1 MFCVL
6 FLGLDPVTRIFL
18 QWWQMQNL
26 FQYVSQLSTD
36 AQVGIAVAI
45 LVPIIGAVWK
55 WWKRPSPFAI
65 AIEGMKPTNTGWRLM
80 MVTIRNGLQVPVN
93 VVEIRSC
100 WPAEG
105 MLFTRPNDLRAPE
118 PAFASARYDP
128 IWRIEAANSIHH
140 RMLFLKPQAS
150 LHMGKSPRPMKLQFT
165 FIRLDN
171 QGLIRKLAKTPPVE
185 WV

>member
-93 VVEIRSC
+93 VVEIRSKGC
-100 WPAEG
+100 FSLGLMILGHLSRHLRQRVTTRYGGSRRRIA
-105 MLFTRPNDLRAPE
+105 FTIG
-118 PAFASARYDP
+118 FS
-128 IWRIEAANSIHH
+128 S
-140 RMLFLKPQAS
+140 
-150 LHMGKSPRPMKLQFT
+150 
-165 FIRLDN
+165 
-171 QGLIRKLAKTPPVE
+171 
-185 WV
+185 